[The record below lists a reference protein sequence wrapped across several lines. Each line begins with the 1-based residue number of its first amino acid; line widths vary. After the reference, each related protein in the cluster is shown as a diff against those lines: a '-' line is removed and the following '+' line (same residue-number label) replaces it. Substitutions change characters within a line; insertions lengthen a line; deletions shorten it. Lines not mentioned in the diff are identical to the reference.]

1 MKKLLR
7 IVVIAV
13 VISAAIWSTLWF
25 AGRTQVEA
33 RLEAEAA
40 RLRGQGYEIDYGP
53 HEIGGFPFRY
63 AITYHDVTVR
73 YPVGPHGLRASYVLP
88 SITAEMRAADVDRI
102 VFRLPEK
109 FRFELPVDPA
119 ARAEAPGLPE
129 QFDVDVEAEDCVV
142 TLGGVLSGERD
153 VTVAAKALLIA
164 TGKPEQDL
172 KLAFDLSGLKAQ
184 ATLPPPGRPGKVPSQ
199 TEIERVDYGLAVSKA
214 GSTPV
219 ILQGSLDKV
228 RVTGTTDMYDPK
240 EAAEKMLSGEMNS
253 TAAFQTGASE
263 GVLTIPEGAGQWSGS
278 VRFSAA
284 STAGTAGMESGVI
297 RFETSGQANHVA
309 LVPAAAGGQGPG
321 LGAAISSL
329 ELAYALPI
337 APSQELEPV
346 GFRLALD
353 QVAPDEAVWDL
364 IDPDGALPHDPARL
378 VLDLDATARMTGRL
392 DQTAPGQGLPVELGK
407 ATIRAAELSALGAGL
422 RAEGGV
428 EFLPVLQIPVG
439 KITVTLTDA
448 FQMLNK
454 LVKAGL
460 LPPEKAQA
468 AIAAATGFTTEGAAP
483 GERVSVIELTP
494 AGILVNGA
502 RLQ

>member
-40 RLRGQGYEIDYGP
+40 RLRSQGYEIDYGP

-63 AITYHDVTVR
+63 AITYQDVTVR

-88 SITAEMRAADVDRI
+88 SITAEMRAADVDRV

-109 FRFELPVDPA
+109 FRFEVPVDPA

-129 QFDVDVEAEDCVV
+129 KFDVDVEAEDYVV

-153 VTVAAKALLIA
+153 VTLSAKSMLVA
-164 TGKPEQDL
+164 TGEPEQDL
-172 KLAFDLSGLKAQ
+172 KVAIDLRGISADF
-184 ATLPPPGRPGKVPSQ
+184 TLPPPGLPGKVPSRAQ
-199 TEIERVDYGLAVSKA
+199 IDRIEYGLAVSKS
-214 GSTPV
+214 GGKPV
-219 ILQGSLDKV
+219 VVQGSLDALQM
-228 RVTGTTDMYDPK
+228 TGETDMVGPK
-240 EAAEKMLSGEMNS
+240 EVTEKMLSGEGNS
-253 TAAFQTGASE
+253 SLAYQTGASE
-263 GVLTIPEGAGQWSGS
+263 GSITVPEGTGQWTGS

-284 STAGTAGMESGVI
+284 STAGTAAIENGVI
-297 RFETSGQANHVA
+297 RFETSGQASHVA
-309 LVPAAAGGQGPG
+309 LAPAAAGGQGPG

-329 ELAYALPI
+329 ELAYALPF
-337 APSQELEPV
+337 APSQELGPV

-392 DQTAPGQGLPVELGK
+392 DQTAPDQGLPVELGK

-460 LPPEKAQA
+460 LPPEKAQM
-468 AIAAATGFTTEGAAP
+468 AIAAATGFTTEGAEP
-483 GERVSVIELTP
+483 GERVSEIELTP